1 MKEVLKVAGK
11 VGKVALKLSS
21 GYFLIKGIA
30 YLFCSP
36 NYERHHPFGL

>member
-30 YLFCSP
+30 YLCCSS
-36 NYERHHPFGL
+36 NYEGHHPFGL